1 MAALRA
7 DQIDLYRKDM
17 YKAEREGAMEKPAM
31 YPSIFK
37 VVTKNIT
44 GAGNKEYQMLS
55 AGPLTRHLTE
65 GQDIVFKSP
74 VEGWTTYVKY
84 HTYSD
89 GLSFAPEAVEDTQKL
104 GNLLNDLAN
113 TWGREVRISKELLAS
128 GVFNNGGTLLGS
140 FEFNGSYTGEVD
152 PSGNLL
158 YDSKPF
164 FNLAGNLRTTKG
176 GATYYNSVAGLT
188 VTPSNFETIYN
199 LQTAT
204 NNRDEQD
211 RVSEND
217 VDTVLTAPG
226 GAHFLANRILLSEKL
241 AGALINDVNPYIG
254 LIKNIYAWDYLSDIG
269 GTGAT
274 AGMYVGKAQHPCM
287 QFHERMAPLIRFFR
301 NENNQG
307 YKASIRVRFGV
318 YLKFGAWRAWGRAG
332 GTSN

>member
-1 MAALRA
+1 MPGLRA

-17 YKAEREGAMEKPAM
+17 YKAEREGANEKPAM

-44 GAGNKEYQMLS
+44 GAGMKEYQMLS

-89 GLSFAPEAVEDTQKL
+89 GLTFSPEAVEDTMKL

-113 TWGREVRISKELLAS
+113 TWGREVRISKELLSS

-140 FEFNGSYTGEVD
+140 FEFNGSYTGEVQ
-152 PSGNLL
+152 PSGNLP

-176 GATYYNSVAGLT
+176 GGTYYNSFAALT
-188 VTPSNFETIYN
+188 MTPANFETIYN
-199 LQTAT
+199 LMTAT

-226 GAHFLANRILLSEKL
+226 AGHFLANRILLSEKL
-241 AGALINDVNPYIG
+241 AGALINDINPYIG
-254 LIKNIYAWDYLSDIG
+254 LIKNIYDWDYLSDIG
-269 GTGAT
+269 TGAT
-274 AGMYVGKAQHPCM
+274 AGFYVGKAQHPCM

-318 YLKFGAWRAWGRAG
+318 YMKFGAWRAWGRAG
-332 GTSN
+332 GSSN